1 MFVDAVVDPADTEC
15 QWTGPG
21 LGAAGNVV
29 LAASGSASRGTN
41 SAYTNSQS
49 AVINDIEM
57 TL

>member
-29 LAASGSASRGTN
+29 LAASGSVSGGTKG
-41 SAYTNSQS
+41 AYTNSQS

-57 TL
+57 AL